1 MKNKSWLYYAVITT
15 VLWGVWGA
23 LIELPEKSGFP
34 ATLGYVVWS
43 LTLVPV
49 AIIALKFN
57 SWKLDKDRRSVFL
70 GLLTGVFGC
79 GGQLILFETL
89 RSGPAYIVFPI
100 ISLFPVVTV
109 LLSISILREKAK
121 RIAWIGILLSFTAIL
136 LLSYQPSDKSP
147 VTGYTW
153 LFMSII
159 VFILWGLQ
167 AFFIKLGSDIN
178 KKNSMQPESFIFYTM
193 LVSILLIPIAL
204 YMTDFSQE
212 INYGYDGMYSAILI
226 QSLNSIGYL
235 FFIYTIRYGKAIIV
249 VPMMSLAPVITI
261 LLSLILYAVIP
272 HPIKLIGIVLAFVSI
287 YLMAKN
293 ESS

>member
-1 MKNKSWLYYAVITT
+1 
-15 VLWGVWGA
+15 
-23 LIELPEKSGFP
+23 
-34 ATLGYVVWS
+34 
-43 LTLVPV
+43 
-49 AIIALKFN
+49 
-57 SWKLDKDRRSVFL
+57 
-70 GLLTGVFGC
+70 
-79 GGQLILFETL
+79 
-89 RSGPAYIVFPI
+89 
-100 ISLFPVVTV
+100 
-109 LLSISILREKAK
+109 
-121 RIAWIGILLSFTAIL
+121 
-136 LLSYQPSDKSP
+136 
-147 VTGYTW
+147 
-153 LFMSII
+153 MSII